1 MTNVAQ
7 VSEKLYREVY
17 RFVRRR
23 TDSPSLAEDL
33 TQQVFAEAAASPT
46 WQSGGDTV
54 GLLFTI
60 AKRRVIDEFRRSDRK
75 QVPLEHAETLAAPT
89 TEPRDARA
97 IVSAAIDQLEP
108 EQREVVVLKLVRG
121 LSFNEVASHL
131 GVTEGACKMRL
142 RRALE
147 NLRGELEQKGIRP

>member
-1 MTNVAQ
+1 MTNVAE

-23 TDSPSLAEDL
+23 TQSPSVAEDL
-33 TQQVFAEAAASPT
+33 TQQVFTEAAASPV

-60 AKRRVIDEFRRSDRK
+60 AKRRVIDEFRRSERK
-75 QVPLEHAETLAAPT
+75 QVPLEHAETLAAPM

-97 IVSAAIDQLEP
+97 IVSAAIDRLKP
-108 EQREVVVLKLVRG
+108 DQRDVVLLKLIRG
-121 LSFNEVASHL
+121 LSFSEVASHL

-147 NLRGELEQKGIRP
+147 NLRCELEQKGIRS